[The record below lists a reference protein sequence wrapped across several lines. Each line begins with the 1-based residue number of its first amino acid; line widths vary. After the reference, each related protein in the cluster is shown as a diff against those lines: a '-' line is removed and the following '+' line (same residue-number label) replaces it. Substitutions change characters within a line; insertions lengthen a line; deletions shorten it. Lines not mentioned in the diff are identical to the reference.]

1 MPAND
6 DLIHGWVSTDCG
18 RGTSDILWSCLATTF
33 LCVWTAMHLPVPY
46 YHGQRRLSTRQKLV
60 RSGIGPALISVLVPE
75 FLACTAIGDLIV
87 CWSGKEKINSLTQI
101 DWTLTH
107 QFFLTMGGVCLRS
120 SSGRHLQIGKEE
132 VVRAMKQSRSPS
144 KQGPDPLDW
153 LPELEKLT
161 EDQIKDLAKSD
172 TLSKLI
178 ACGQALWLVTQV
190 VTRLCQ
196 HRAVTLLEIS
206 TCAYVSCALLSY
218 AAWWKKSQ
226 GCMSPVMISCSDD
239 TLSELLDRSSGGY
252 YNQEGSGEFLWA
264 GRDWV
269 GEIIDEDESSG
280 PQTIVFHLFNSL
292 AILCPAVFGAVHVA
306 SWNVR
311 LPSDVELWMWRGS
324 SLYCLVIGTT
334 LAVHMLLSSYKKM
347 PEWMYGFDANWF
359 LFTGPLYFIARAY
372 MIVEVFLSLRALP
385 PSALES
391 VQWSSLVPHV

>member
-1 MPAND
+1 MPATD

-18 RGTSDILWSCLATTF
+18 RGTSDILWSCLATIF
-33 LCVWTAMHLPVPY
+33 FCVWTAMHLPVPY
-46 YHGQRRLSTRQKLV
+46 YHGQQPLSTRQKLV

-75 FLACTAIGDLIV
+75 FLTFTAISEMIA
-87 CWSGKEKINSLTQI
+87 CWLAKEEIHRLTQI
-101 DWTLTH
+101 NWTLTH
-107 QFFLTMGGVCLRS
+107 QFFLNMGGVCLRS
-120 SSGRHLQIGKEE
+120 SSGRYLQIGKEE
-132 VVRAMKQSRSPS
+132 FTRAMKQSRSHS
-144 KQGPDPLDW
+144 KQRPDPLDW
-153 LPELEKLT
+153 LSELEKLT

-226 GCMSPVMISCSDD
+226 GCMSPIMISCSED

-252 YNQEGSGEFLWA
+252 YNQESRGEFLWA
-264 GRDWV
+264 GRDWW
-269 GEIIDEDESSG
+269 ESVDFDSG
-280 PQTIVFHLFNSL
+280 RPRTIVFHLCTSL
-292 AILCPAVFGAVHVA
+292 AVLCPAAFGAVHVA
-306 SWNVR
+306 SWNVT

-324 SLYCLVIGTT
+324 SLYCLIIGTT
-334 LAVHMLLSSYKKM
+334 FAVYMLLSAYDKTPSWLIVFYKK
-347 PEWMYGFDANWF
+347 F
-359 LFTGPLYFIARAY
+359 LYFVGPLYIIVRAY

-385 PSALES
+385 SSALQS
-391 VQWSSLVPHV
+391 VQWSSLIPHV

>member
-1 MPAND
+1 MPAKD

-18 RGTSDILWSCLATTF
+18 RGTSDILWSCLATMF

-46 YHGQRRLSTRQKLV
+46 YHGQRPLSTRQKLV

-75 FLACTAIGDLIV
+75 FLAVTAIAEMTA
-87 CWSGKEKINSLTQI
+87 CWLAKEEIRRLTQI

-107 QFFLTMGGVCLRS
+107 QFFFNMGGVCLRS
-120 SSGRHLQIGKEE
+120 SSGRYLQIGKEE
-132 VVRAMKQSRSPS
+132 VTTAMKRSRSLS
-144 KQGPDPLDW
+144 KQGPNPLDW
-153 LPELEKLT
+153 LSELEKLT
-161 EDQIKDLAKSD
+161 EGQIKDLAKSD

-218 AAWWKKSQ
+218 AAWWKKPQ
-226 GCMSPVMISCSDD
+226 GCTSPMMISCSDD
-239 TLSELLDRSSGGY
+239 TLSELMDRSSGGY
-252 YNQEGSGEFLWA
+252 YTQESRGEFLWA
-264 GRDWV
+264 GRDWM
-269 GEIIDEDESSG
+269 ESIDFESG
-280 PQTIVFHLFNSL
+280 RPQTIVYHLCISL
-292 AILCPAVFGAVHVA
+292 AVLCPAVFGAIHVA

-324 SLYCLVIGTT
+324 SLYCLMTGTT
-334 LAVHMLLSSYKKM
+334 VAVFMLLSAYDKLPSWLDGIFK
-347 PEWMYGFDANWF
+347 NLF
-359 LFTGPLYFIARAY
+359 LFVGPLYIIVRAY

-385 PSALES
+385 PGAFQS
-391 VQWSSLVPHV
+391 VQWSSLIPHV